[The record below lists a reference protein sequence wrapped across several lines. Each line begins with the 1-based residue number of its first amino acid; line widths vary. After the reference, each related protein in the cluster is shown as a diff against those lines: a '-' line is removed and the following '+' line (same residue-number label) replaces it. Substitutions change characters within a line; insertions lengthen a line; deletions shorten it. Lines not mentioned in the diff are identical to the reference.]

1 MFAGHSH
8 PDSNA
13 LGCNRKYWSHSGG
26 WISQGMNMGDGI
38 SWMDGCM
45 GESNM
50 EYLTNSDIDTR
61 WAVCEN
67 FLFSEDFV
75 QRIYE
80 VKTLRQGRV
89 EMWSEDRQDN
99 GETGSRFLTSQWEN
113 ATSSGRQCFLFCYM
127 ITPHSWL
134 HICLFENKVKKIVSW
149 IAMVLCWVQK
159 LSPWVWIG
167 VFLSG
172 GTAQSRPCVHSPF
185 VHSCRLDSPIW
196 LVKWEKKDGPRPQ
209 PSSPRSDCPH
219 AGQLQPVQG
228 VL

>member
-1 MFAGHSH
+1 MFAGHTH

-26 WISQGMNMGDGI
+26 WISQGMNMGEGI

-50 EYLTNSDIDTR
+50 EYLMNSDIDTR

-113 ATSSGRQCFLFCYM
+113 ATRVGFSSLGIPRL
-127 ITPHSWL
+127 
-134 HICLFENKVKKIVSW
+134 
-149 IAMVLCWVQK
+149 VQDVAGMPRTS
-159 LSPWVWIG
+159 LSYQG
-167 VFLSG
+167 HF
-172 GTAQSRPCVHSPF
+172 HM
-185 VHSCRLDSPIW
+185 
-196 LVKWEKKDGPRPQ
+196 
-209 PSSPRSDCPH
+209 RSEEIS
-219 AGQLQPVQG
+219 
-228 VL
+228 